1 MTGKVLFH
9 DEFETEF
16 KELPPKEN
24 NLMPKDLDEIMR
36 ELPPER
42 RERIEKRASELI
54 DEHMTLQDIRKAQ
67 KLTQERMAQILG
79 VGQDSVSRL
88 EKRTDLHL
96 STLNNYINAMGGS
109 LKLVA
114 EFPDRSPVILDGLVE
129 LSIDENQAQSLD
141 TSEPANVI
149 SSEQL
154 K

>member
-1 MTGKVLFH
+1 M
-9 DEFETEF
+9 
-16 KELPPKEN
+16 PKE
-24 NLMPKDLDEIMR
+24 LDEIMR

-42 RERIEKRASELI
+42 RERIEKRAKELI

-129 LSIDENQAQSLD
+129 LSEDENQAQSSD

>member
-1 MTGKVLFH
+1 
-9 DEFETEF
+9 
-16 KELPPKEN
+16 
-24 NLMPKDLDEIMR
+24 MPKDLDEIMR

-42 RERIEKRASELI
+42 RERIEKRAKELI

-129 LSIDENQAQSLD
+129 LSEDENQAQSSD

>member
-1 MTGKVLFH
+1 MS
-9 DEFETEF
+9 
-16 KELPPKEN
+16 
-24 NLMPKDLDEIMR
+24 KDLDEIMR

-42 RERIEKRASELI
+42 RERIEKRAKELI

-129 LSIDENQAQSLD
+129 LSEDENQAQSSD

>member
-1 MTGKVLFH
+1 
-9 DEFETEF
+9 
-16 KELPPKEN
+16 
-24 NLMPKDLDEIMR
+24 MPKDLDEIMR

-42 RERIEKRASELI
+42 RERIEKRAKELI

-129 LSIDENQAQSLD
+129 LSEDENQAQSSD
-141 TSEPANVI
+141 ISEPANVI

>member
-1 MTGKVLFH
+1 
-9 DEFETEF
+9 
-16 KELPPKEN
+16 
-24 NLMPKDLDEIMR
+24 MPKDLDEIMR

-79 VGQDSVSRL
+79 IGQDSVSRL

-149 SSEQL
+149 SL
-154 K
+154 D

>member
-1 MTGKVLFH
+1 MS
-9 DEFETEF
+9 
-16 KELPPKEN
+16 
-24 NLMPKDLDEIMR
+24 KDIEEIMR
-36 ELPPER
+36 DFDPER
-42 RERIEKRASELI
+42 RAKIEKRAKELI

-129 LSIDENQAQSLD
+129 LSIDENQAQN
-141 TSEPANVI
+141 SESKLPPTH
-149 SSEQL
+149 S